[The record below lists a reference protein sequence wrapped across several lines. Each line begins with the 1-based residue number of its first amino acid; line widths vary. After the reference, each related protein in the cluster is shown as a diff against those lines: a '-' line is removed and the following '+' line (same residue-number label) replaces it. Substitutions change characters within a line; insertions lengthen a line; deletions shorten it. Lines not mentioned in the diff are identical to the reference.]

1 MYLFSQVTTTQ
12 HSSTYYNTYCRFLHL
27 IIIHILTILT
37 HYFLFF
43 FSRVMA
49 MLTFPLRIMLVSS
62 KRTKPRAQSTRIVD
76 PHPSTPESTHPTMH
90 YPHTWM
96 LLLRR
101 WRWPRIF
108 LPRCIPPPLV
118 TTSPTTNNLYLQL
131 LPFNLS
137 NHRHHRYHRCMNSL
151 HQHQHPHYH
160 RRSNK

>member
-12 HSSTYYNTYCRFLHL
+12 HSSTYCNTYCRFLHL

-62 KRTKPRAQSTRIVD
+62 KRTKHRAQSTRIVD
-76 PHPSTPESTHPTMH
+76 PHPSTPGSMYPTMH
-90 YPHTWM
+90 YPLM
-96 LLLRR
+96 RLPRR

-118 TTSPTTNNLYLQL
+118 TTSPTTNNRYL
-131 LPFNLS
+131 
-137 NHRHHRYHRCMNSL
+137 
-151 HQHQHPHYH
+151 
-160 RRSNK
+160 